1 MAIAGSLERI
11 TANEI
16 VAGTITDDKLATPGK
31 ILQVVNLSP
40 SESWVEKVVE
50 VHPMK
55 QIAIMSVVQIVV
67 LGFMGASMLVIGFF
81 FS

>member
-1 MAIAGSLERI
+1 ME
-11 TANEI
+11 E
-16 VAGTITDDKLATPGK
+16 K

-55 QIAIMSVVQIVV
+55 QIAIMSVVQVLV
-67 LGFMGASMLVIGFF
+67 LGFMGASMSLIGVVFK
-81 FS
+81 